1 MYYQL
6 YIKHA
11 SRALPERTQYYD
23 VGLTALAHFAR
34 GYIRGINDASRD
46 GRYTGIVCD
55 DQGKTIVK
63 ITKEGAIRNA

>member
-1 MYYQL
+1 MYYL

-11 SRALPERTQYYD
+11 TRACPEYTAYRD
-23 VGLTALAHFAR
+23 VDADVLTHFAR

-55 DQGKTIVK
+55 DQGMPIVK

>member
-1 MYYQL
+1 MYYL

-11 SRALPERTQYYD
+11 TRAHPEYTRYRD
-23 VGLTALAHFAR
+23 VDVDALTHFAR
-34 GYIRGINDASRD
+34 GYIRGINDASLD

-55 DQGKTIVK
+55 DQAMPVVK

>member
-11 SRALPERTQYYD
+11 TRSRPERTQYYD
-23 VGLTALAHFAR
+23 VSLTALSHFAR

-55 DQGKTIVK
+55 DQEKPVVK
-63 ITKEGAIRNA
+63 ITKEGAIRNG

>member
-1 MYYQL
+1 MYYL
-6 YIKHA
+6 YLKHA
-11 SRALPERTQYYD
+11 MWARPERTQYWD
-23 VGLTALAHFAR
+23 VDKTALTHFAR

-55 DQGKTIVK
+55 DQALPVVN

>member
-1 MYYQL
+1 MYYL

-11 SRALPERTQYYD
+11 RRARPEYTAYRD
-23 VGLTALAHFAR
+23 VDVDALTSFAR

-46 GRYTGIVCD
+46 GRYTGIVFD
-55 DQGKTIVK
+55 DQGMPIVK